1 VRESLVLLKSENEV
15 LPLRAEE
22 PVAVVGRHAHNSGLQ
37 SGGWSIHWQGQ
48 SESYRGATTIL
59 DGIKAVADVVEYA
72 EAGCHEEMK
81 SQKVVVVVGEQP
93 YAEAAG
99 DSDELWLSDA
109 HKDLIAG
116 CKALDKQLI
125 VVLISGRVLVVTEEL
140 EVSDAFIAAWLP
152 GSEGAGVADFLYAVD
167 GFRPRGT
174 LPYAWPRRV
183 EDIPL
188 APDAQHALFK
198 LGDGLRDY

>member
-1 VRESLVLLKSENEV
+1 VRESLVLLKSENDA
-15 LPLRAEE
+15 LPLRAED
-22 PVAVVGRHAHNSGLQ
+22 PIAVVGRHADNSGLQ

-48 SESYRGATTIL
+48 RESYRGATTIL
-59 DGIKAVADVVEYA
+59 DGIKAVAAVVEYA
-72 EAGCHEEMK
+72 EAGCHAQMQSE
-81 SQKVVVVVGEQP
+81 KVVIVVGEQP

-109 HKDLIAG
+109 HKELIAG

-140 EVSDAFIAAWLP
+140 ETSDAFIAAWLP

-183 EDIPL
+183 EDVPL
-188 APDAQHALFK
+188 APDAPHALFK
-198 LGDGLRDY
+198 LGDGLDDY